1 MWVCPFDRPEVDE
14 VVTRAGGTVRH
25 GLALTLDP
33 DPVGAW
39 DLSALA
45 TAYAAWPALADG
57 LLEPGASTAMG
68 TSDEDEAAFAARFR
82 LVHEWRK
89 FLFADPGLPAA
100 LLPLDWP
107 GTPAADLFTGEAERL
122 KPASDRFV
130 ARCLG
135 AGLV

>member
-1 MWVCPFDRPEVDE
+1 
-14 VVTRAGGTVRH
+14 VVTRAGGRARH
-25 GLALTLDP
+25 AVAVELDP

-45 TAYAAWPALADG
+45 RAYDAWPAEATRLVHE
-57 LLEPGASTAMG
+57 EPPHG
-68 TSDEDEAAFAARFR
+68 DDDEAAFAARFR

-89 FLFADPGLPAA
+89 FLFADPGLPGE
-100 LLPLDWP
+100 LLPPDWP
-107 GTPAADLFTGEAERL
+107 GAPAADLFTREAERL